1 MCILRAICIV
11 LDMIYENNPITNAFI
26 SVPSDMGQLNCAAF
40 IAGIIAGILDSSK
53 LVRTLIFTY
62 KYTYTQ

>member
-1 MCILRAICIV
+1 
-11 LDMIYENNPITNAFI
+11 MIYENNPITNAFI

-53 LVRTLIFTY
+53 LVSTVIFMY
-62 KYTYTQ
+62 VYIYSVMLYLYMYMIEC